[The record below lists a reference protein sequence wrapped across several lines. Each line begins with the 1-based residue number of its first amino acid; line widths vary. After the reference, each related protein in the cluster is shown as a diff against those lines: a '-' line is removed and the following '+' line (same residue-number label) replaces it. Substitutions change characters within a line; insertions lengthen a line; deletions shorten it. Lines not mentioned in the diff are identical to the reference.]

1 MLMRDGRSPYTD
13 LAWPCV
19 LSALRCWARRGAGPG
34 DAVARRNR
42 TIMASV
48 TMNALKK
55 TPTTVEPYRRA
66 RRDARCARLART
78 SPYATKPAR
87 PRSGTYTRLH
97 AAPLPWHSC
106 ACGSRGH
113 SVPSWRTHRW
123 QGTHTDQT
131 EITAEITAEIDY
143 RAPKPASRTPSAPSG
158 TAPLRGGSVES
169 ICTVSE

>member
-1 MLMRDGRSPYTD
+1 MRDRRCRCAMGDHRTPIWRGRDGRMAAM
-13 LAWPCV
+13 L
-19 LSALRCWARRGAGPG
+19 
-34 DAVARRNR
+34 RNR

-66 RRDARCARLART
+66 RRDPRCARLART

-143 RAPKPASRTPSAPSG
+143 RAPKPASRTPSAPSR